1 MKQGEIRVV
10 LVDDHDHIHKMI
22 ATILNQTTDI
32 KLVGHAKN
40 GNEAVWTC
48 EALSPDVVLMD
59 VLMPEANGIEATKIL
74 RKKDA
79 NIKILVLTS
88 LDDQDMLF
96 EMLKSGAAGYILK
109 TTLKDDLAETIRII
123 HRGKMVFSSE
133 AFQHPAQG
141 REQSEN
147 WLGLTK
153 RELEVLHIMAE
164 GLNMP
169 EIATRLNIGASTA
182 KFHVEN
188 ICKKLGVRT
197 RSQALIIATRLKL
210 I

>member
-22 ATILNQTTDI
+22 ATILSKTTDI

-48 EALSPDVVLMD
+48 ETLSPDVVLMD
-59 VLMPEANGIEATKIL
+59 VLMPEANGLEATKIL

-96 EMLKSGAAGYILK
+96 EMLKSGAAGYVLK

-133 AFQHPAQG
+133 AFQPLAQG
-141 REQSEN
+141 KGQSETG
-147 WLGLTK
+147 LGLTK

-169 EIATRLNIGASTA
+169 EIATRLNIGANTA

-188 ICKKLGVRT
+188 ICKKMGVRT
-197 RSQALIIATRLKL
+197 RSQALIIATRLK
-210 I
+210 II